1 MIVFII
7 VLNLCITVIN
17 FYLAV
22 KIWQLR
28 RWLIWA
34 TKTLIDCEGSIQ
46 ALLFF
51 GQIIL
56 YQKQKNI
63 NDLRQRYQL
72 LQLQWQRIKQILFLL
87 NLTVRLWRKF

>member
-7 VLNLCITVIN
+7 VVNLCITVVN

-28 RWLIWA
+28 QWLIWA
-34 TKTLIDCEGSIQ
+34 TKTLIYCEGSIQ
-46 ALLFF
+46 DLLFF

-72 LQLQWQRIKQILFLL
+72 LQLQWHRIKQILFLL
-87 NLTVRLWRKF
+87 NLMVRLWRKF